1 MEIAAAMEAEALK
14 RFSGD
19 SRAFAA
25 WKSAQESVTE
35 ARDLL
40 EIAER
45 EYLKALASSGPSL

>member
-1 MEIAAAMEAEALK
+1 MEIAAAMEAKARM

-19 SRAFAA
+19 STGFAA
-25 WKSAQESVTE
+25 WKLAEESVTE

-45 EYLKALASSGPSL
+45 EYIEAVASSGPSS